1 MSLFAVRDG
10 KLKYINKTNCP
21 NIIVMA
27 NWASKANYNNPLFT
41 VYHTLQFAKHKGIYG
56 GRRGGG
62 INLPITTVMPGQCV
76 RRHRNARTLSVC
88 LSYTTEP
95 NWPFYVFLSPRVI
108 LGSSACTFCLTG
120 MFCRRVKKTYRKI
133 HSVHDLSLFSSN
145 IVTQLSSSI
154 DVCIGVRECAR
165 ALCCVVF
172 YYPRFR

>member
-27 NWASKANYNNPLFT
+27 DWASKANYNNPLFT
-41 VYHTLQFAKHKGIYG
+41 IFHTLQFAKHKGMYWGKKKFTDYYG
-56 GRRGGG
+56 HAWPVCATSPQCENTFG
-62 INLPITTVMPGQCV
+62 MPLVHHWAELAFLRCSV
-76 RRHRNARTLSVC
+76 TPCHIVKFCLHVLSHRHV
-88 LSYTTEP
+88 
-95 NWPFYVFLSPRVI
+95 LSPRE
-108 LGSSACTFCLTG
+108 
-120 MFCRRVKKTYRKI
+120 KTYRKN
-133 HSVHDLSLFSSN
+133 HSVHGLSLFSSN
-145 IVTQLSSSI
+145 IVIHLSSSL